1 MIANSFSPGALVSL
15 GDAQILGLHQGR
27 GALLEEE
34 QPVEFLAIWRSAGY
48 LRSLKCMPGSPHSI
62 GISHSLP
69 KLRKQILSREE
80 VYLKPMASLLLK
92 TFVKY

>member
-15 GDAQILGLHQGR
+15 GDAQILGLHQSR

-34 QPVEFLAIWRSAGY
+34 QPVELLAIWRSAGY

-69 KLRKQILSREE
+69 NLENKFSAGKRFISNPWP
-80 VYLKPMASLLLK
+80 VSC
-92 TFVKY
+92 